1 MNRKNVNE
9 FILKQWYSMVM
20 VVHGESISLENA
32 DGWFASEDE
41 IIIGLITYRIVNSE
55 MEILSLDSLKENK
68 GIGTSL
74 LNKAVEAATNS
85 GCSRIMLITTN
96 DNLNALQFYQKRG
109 FDIVKLH
116 INAVEQSRKIK
127 PEIPLIGFNGIPI
140 RHEIELEMKFQI
152 YKSKR
157 KSLLFA
163 TYR

>member
-1 MNRKNVNE
+1 MQIQQIDQMKRKSVNE
-9 FILKQWYSMVM
+9 FILKRWYSMVM

-140 RHEIELEMKFQI
+140 RHEIELEMNLI
-152 YKSKR
+152 
-157 KSLLFA
+157 
-163 TYR
+163 